1 MSGYKP
7 IEAKKKRP
15 FEVLRKCQTLD
26 AMLCNATVKADKGY
40 RFTLVKY
47 TQELC
52 HELIHTTRRA
62 NSMERGS
69 IERATEMNNGM
80 ELCEKVID
88 MLPVLRDTRC
98 ISVGEM
104 GELDK
109 FVSSIKYFY
118 SGWIKSTGTI
128 E

>member
-1 MSGYKP
+1 MSEYRL
-7 IEAKKKRP
+7 IETKKKRP
-15 FEVLRKCQTLD
+15 FEVLKKCQTLD
-26 AMLCNATVKADKGY
+26 AMVCNATVKADKGH

-62 NSMERGS
+62 NAMERGS
-69 IERATEMNNGM
+69 KERINEMNQGI

-88 MLPVLRDTRC
+88 ILPVLRDTRC

-104 GELDK
+104 GEIDK
-109 FVSSIKYFY
+109 FISSIKYSY
-118 SGWIKSTGTI
+118 AGWIKSTS
-128 E
+128 